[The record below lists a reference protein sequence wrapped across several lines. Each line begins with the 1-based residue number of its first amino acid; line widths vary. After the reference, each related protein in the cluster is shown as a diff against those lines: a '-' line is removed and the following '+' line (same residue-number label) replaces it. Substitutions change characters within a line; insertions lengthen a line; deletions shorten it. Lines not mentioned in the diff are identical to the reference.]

1 MGTSTRPKRVAGVL
15 GGVTVAVILAAC
27 SSSTS
32 SSGSAASGNSTASS
46 PAAASSASV
55 SPPSLASVEASS
67 NTILA
72 AVTPDAA
79 AEAMLP
85 ASVKSTSD
93 LNIGTQIS
101 APETFYE
108 SDGSTLTGD
117 EYLLASALAK
127 SLGLTPKFNVVQFD
141 ELIPGLTAGRFDLTI
156 GAMNDTALREKT
168 ISFIDYYNAGIGMVV
183 KAGNPANITGPS
195 SLCGHSVTVQ
205 LGTTQQAFAEAQSK
219 TCASSGKGAVTIV
232 YGQENSQQLAE
243 VTAGRVDVFLG
254 DSPTAAYVAEQNP
267 ADFQQADANTPIE
280 SAPYGIGFEKSQSK
294 LMGAVQAALSNLISN
309 GTYGKIMQAWSLQSG
324 EVTAAKING
333 MAS

>member
-1 MGTSTRPKRVAGVL
+1 MGSSIRPKRVAGVL
-15 GGVTVAVILAAC
+15 GSVTVAVALAAC
-27 SSSTS
+27 SSSSS
-32 SSGSAASGNSTASS
+32 SSGSAASSSPAGSS
-46 PAAASSASV
+46 PAANSSASG
-55 SPPSLASVEASS
+55 SASSIASVEASTS
-67 NTILA
+67 TILGS
-72 AVTPDAA
+72 VGTDAA
-79 AEAMLP
+79 AQALLP
-85 ASVKSTSD
+85 ASVKSSGN

-117 EYLLASALAK
+117 EYVLMSAIAK
-127 SLGLTPKFNVVQFD
+127 ELGLTPKFNVVQFD

-168 ISFIDYYNAGIGMVV
+168 ISFIDYYEAGIGMVV

-219 TCASSGKGAVTIV
+219 TCQSSGKGAVTIV
-232 YGQENSQQLAE
+232 YGQQNSQQLAE

-267 ADFQQADANTPIE
+267 ADFAQAAASTPIE
-280 SAPYGIGFEKSQSK
+280 SAPYGIGFEKSQAK
-294 LMGAVQAALSNLISN
+294 VMDAVQAALNKLISN
-309 GTYGKIMQAWSLQSG
+309 GTYRKIMQTWSLQSG
-324 EVTAAKING
+324 EVTTAKVNG
-333 MAS
+333 MAG